1 MNWLLS
7 FMLTV
12 FTKVGNRLMIVYCLC
27 GESAIVP
34 TYNIETGYTD

>member
-7 FMLTV
+7 VLLTV
-12 FTKVGNRLMIVYCLC
+12 FTKVGSRLMIVYSLR

-34 TYNIETGYTD
+34 TYYNETG

>member
-7 FMLTV
+7 VMLTV
-12 FTKVGNRLMIVYCLC
+12 FTKVGSRLMIVYCLR

-34 TYNIETGYTD
+34 TYYNETG

>member
-7 FMLTV
+7 VMLTV
-12 FTKVGNRLMIVYCLC
+12 FTKVGSRLMIVYCFR

-34 TYNIETGYTD
+34 TYYNETG